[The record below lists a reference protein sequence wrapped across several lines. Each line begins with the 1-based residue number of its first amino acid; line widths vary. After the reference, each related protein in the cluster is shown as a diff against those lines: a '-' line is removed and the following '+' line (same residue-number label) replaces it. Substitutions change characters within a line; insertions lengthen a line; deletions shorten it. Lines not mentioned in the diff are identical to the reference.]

1 MVWSPGARGAHF
13 CDKVHFLHFWSSS
26 LAGQPALH
34 EAEALG
40 PLPYPPAPCTPGGMG
55 ALPPAAW
62 ALCPTAALALC
73 PTRQGD
79 PSVKYAVE
87 RLLAHPPHSNYSR
100 MKKAISFN
108 NY

>member
-1 MVWSPGARGAHF
+1 
-13 CDKVHFLHFWSSS
+13 
-26 LAGQPALH
+26 
-34 EAEALG
+34 
-40 PLPYPPAPCTPGGMG
+40 MG

-87 RLLAHPPHSNYSR
+87 RLLAHPPHSNYFCRALITHLTGYPAHMLS
-100 MKKAISFN
+100 
-108 NY
+108 